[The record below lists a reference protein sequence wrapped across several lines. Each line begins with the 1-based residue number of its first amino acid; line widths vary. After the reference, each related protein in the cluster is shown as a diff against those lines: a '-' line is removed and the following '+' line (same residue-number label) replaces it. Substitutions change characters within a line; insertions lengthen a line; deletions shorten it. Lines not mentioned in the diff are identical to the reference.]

1 MYFTSALDVVSDLIK
16 SSQVDLA
23 EANDSISIHC
33 DVRKAYDVMI
43 WQVIFSLGQTSL
55 LLK

>member
-1 MYFTSALDVVSDLIK
+1 MYFTADALDVVSDLIK

-23 EANDSISIHC
+23 EVNNSISIHC

-43 WQVIFSLGQTSL
+43 CQVIL
-55 LLK
+55 LWYKQVYF